1 MVKRKLLGAS
11 EETMKR
17 FKQFLYEEDNEKL
30 AAGALFYAQD
40 TGKYGLGLRSK
51 MCDQANK
58 YGPIG
63 GSADTKDK
71 DLMDTVIREVGEEIG
86 CKITREQLKHVY
98 TDKKPNFQYHTFL
111 CTVPKQSMIEPK
123 LNDEND
129 SFDWFGKNEMPKNLH
144 PGFSDMLIKTKDKL
158 P

>member
-1 MVKRKLLGAS
+1 MVKRKLLGVI
-11 EETMKR
+11 EETMKS
-17 FKQFLYEEDNEKL
+17 FKQFLYEEDNERL

-51 MCDQANK
+51 MCDQANT

-63 GSADTKDK
+63 GSADTNDK
-71 DLMDTVIREVGEEIG
+71 DLIDTVIREVGEEIG
-86 CKITREQLKHVY
+86 CKIDRDQLKHLY

-111 CTVPKQSMIEPK
+111 CTIPKQSTIVPK

-129 SFDWFGKNEMPKNLH
+129 SFDWFSKEEMPNNLH
-144 PGFSDMLIKTKDKL
+144 PGFAGMLNKMKDKL

>member
-1 MVKRKLLGAS
+1 MS
-11 EETMKR
+11 ETMMKT
-17 FKQFLYEEDNEKL
+17 FKQFLYEEDKERL

-51 MCDQANK
+51 ICDSPHT

-63 GSADTKDK
+63 GSADTEDK
-71 DLMDTVIREVGEEIG
+71 DLIDTVVREVREEIG
-86 CKITREQLKHVY
+86 CKIVREQLKHIY

-111 CTVPKQSMIEPK
+111 CILPKQSMIEPK
-123 LNDEND
+123 LNDENEEFTW
-129 SFDWFGKNEMPKNLH
+129 FDKNKMPENLH
-144 PGFSDMLIKTKDKL
+144 PSFAKMLKDTSHNL

>member
-1 MVKRKLLGAS
+1 
-11 EETMKR
+11 MKS
-17 FKQFLYEEDNEKL
+17 FIQYINEEDNERL

-51 MCDQANK
+51 MCDQPHT

-71 DLMDTVIREVGEEIG
+71 DLLDTVIREVDEEIG
-86 CKITREQLKHVY
+86 CKVTRKQLKPVY
-98 TDKKPNFQYHTFL
+98 VDKKRNFQYHTYL
-111 CTVPKQSMIEPK
+111 CSVPKQDDIKPK

-129 SFDWFGKNEMPKNLH
+129 EFTWFDKKEMPKNLH
-144 PGFSDMLIKTKDKL
+144 PSFAKMFNDKKDEL